1 MKSLLEMLD
10 PQGFA
15 SQFGNV
21 RATERT
27 PIPAIPMPGLSAWER
42 PDYADVILMDNE
54 GAEDVRDSVL
64 LAEEVGDLPRMDYG
78 RTLP

>member
-15 SQFGNV
+15 SQFGTV
-21 RATERT
+21 RATEPT

-54 GAEDVRDSVL
+54 GMEDVRNSVVS
-64 LAEEVGDLPRMDYG
+64 AEAAGEITPMKY
-78 RTLP
+78 

>member
-10 PQGFA
+10 PSGFA
-15 SQFGNV
+15 SQFGTV
-21 RATERT
+21 RATEPT

-54 GAEDVRDSVL
+54 GMEDVRDSSL
-64 LAEEVGDLPRMDYG
+64 DAEALGQVARMDYG
-78 RTLP
+78 K